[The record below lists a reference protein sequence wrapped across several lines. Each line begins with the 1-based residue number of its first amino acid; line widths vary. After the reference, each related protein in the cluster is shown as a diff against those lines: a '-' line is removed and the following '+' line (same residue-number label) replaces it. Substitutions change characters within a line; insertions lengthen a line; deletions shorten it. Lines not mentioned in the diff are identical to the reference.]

1 MLAFHANKVLHGTRK
16 PDMLGRG
23 CRRIGSALA
32 LQTRAVN
39 VAIAEHTAVK
49 DKIAQKQQADCV
61 NVKQRH
67 ASGVD
72 RFGVQKDEGEIA

>member
-1 MLAFHANKVLHGTRK
+1 M
-16 PDMLGRG
+16 
-23 CRRIGSALA
+23 
-32 LQTRAVN
+32 QTRAVN